1 MNLTE
6 LEKAITECNNGN
18 LNFNLRSNLIAFL
31 YKKKWYPLRATVNRA
46 IVINNKTI
54 ELTTHNA
61 LLELVILLPYTRVKK
76 IEFLNNFPVEINSD
90 DTLEEVNKI
99 SIILQ
104 QLT

>member
-1 MNLTE
+1 MILTD

-18 LNFNLRSNLIAFL
+18 LNFNLRLNLIAFL
-31 YKKKWYPLRATVNRA
+31 YKKKWYPLRAIVNRA
-46 IVINNKTI
+46 IEKNTETV

-61 LLELVILLPYTRVKK
+61 LLELVLLLPYTRVDK
-76 IEFLNNFPVEINSD
+76 IEFLNHFPVEINSD